1 MEIVVI
7 DPGNK
12 EVKGVTKEG
21 VFSFNS
27 FLGESRERRLETQ
40 YNDEMIGIYNGMP
53 FFAGELAQY
62 ESEFPRNSMGLSKAH
77 EDAKLRILIALHRFS
92 KSREVSIIVGQTIEM
107 HNPTE
112 KQQIKNMLLGEHK
125 LLLNGVEKK
134 LYIKR
139 VEVAAEGASA
149 YWCCKDE
156 NELVRIIDVGS
167 GTVNVA
173 TVREGQFIDKES
185 FTLGFGAESTKTRDL
200 QAMSYGIISALNR
213 FNKDDPFRL
222 VGGVAEKI
230 KPYLETR
237 FTDCKVIRPTLKV
250 KSKLT
255 SVHSKFA
262 NAVGMYNIAQM
273 VYGHE

>member
-1 MEIVVI
+1 MEIMVI

-12 EVKGVTKEG
+12 EVKGATKEG

-27 FLGESRERRLETQ
+27 FLGEARERRLETQ
-40 YNDEMIGIYNGMP
+40 YNDEMTGIYKGMP
-53 FFAGELAQY
+53 FFAGELAQK

-92 KSREVSIIVGQTIEM
+92 KSHEVSIIVGQPIET

-112 KQQIKNMLLGEHK
+112 KQQIKNMLIGEHK
-125 LLLNGVEKK
+125 LLLNGLEKK

-149 YWCCKDE
+149 YWCCKDDE
-156 NELVRIIDVGS
+156 DFVRIIDVGS

-173 TVREGQFIDKES
+173 TVREGQFIDRES
-185 FTLGFGAESTKTRDL
+185 FTLPFGAESTKTRDM
-200 QAMSYGIISALNR
+200 QAMSYGIVSALNR
-213 FNKDDPFRL
+213 FNKNDPFRL
-222 VGGVAEKI
+222 VGGAAEKV
-230 KPYLETR
+230 KLYLESH
-237 FTDCKVIRPTLKV
+237 FTDCKVIHPKFKV
-250 KSKLT
+250 KSKVT

-262 NAVGMYNIAQM
+262 NAIGMYNIAQM